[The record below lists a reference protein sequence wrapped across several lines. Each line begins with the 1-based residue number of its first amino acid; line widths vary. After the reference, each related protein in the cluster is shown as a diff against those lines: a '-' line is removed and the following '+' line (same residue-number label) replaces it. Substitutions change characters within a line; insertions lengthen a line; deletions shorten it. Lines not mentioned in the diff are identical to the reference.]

1 VGIPADQLERIF
13 EPGFTTK
20 GGVQVGTGLGLSICY
35 NVMQDHDG
43 SIEVV
48 SEEGQGAEVTLTLPI
63 RMRNQTGPL
72 PLLRDLAI

>member
-48 SEEGQGAEVTLTLPI
+48 ARRGGG
-63 RMRNQTGPL
+63 RR
-72 PLLRDLAI
+72 